1 MATRPRLADGWRW
14 SRSKLPS
21 RRPSPFRS
29 TLLTALVAVTLSALV
44 GVAMVRLGTAQ
55 RELKALLIMV
65 AAVAMVVA
73 ALRPQV
79 GLTILLILMPFEF
92 HFSGTGTNEVVVVAM
107 ALVLV
112 WRINASAIP
121 GWIAVGGGALVLG
134 SFIAAIG
141 AHDHTGAL
149 WGAVR
154 WLAAII
160 LLFAAISVF
169 RGNRDASRRMVDIF
183 TGSALVVVL
192 FAFAQRAGVYT
203 LVGPPYF
210 SGHPNSFF
218 GVYTVYAG
226 YTAMAAVLAT
236 GEVLIAVNQRRM
248 TRAGMYGAALV
259 VILIGIAISTSRGGL
274 LALAGGW
281 LFLLVLNFRRG
292 TVVMQACA
300 ILFIFLVAG
309 YLATPRSTIVTI
321 QERLSVQSSADVED
335 KTRFALQKAGEQALG
350 AHPFGLGYENFP
362 FYLRE
367 HVHSA
372 YIQMAFDH
380 AHETPVQIGLDAG
393 WLGLVGFLILWGWPI
408 LKVLA
413 HGRGGPSAVRA
424 TVFAAALGG
433 FMAQGLFDYLF
444 YEIDFLIFFVAMVWG
459 AIHALSVDRAT
470 VPTRL
475 PRLLPLL
482 DGDRGERGERR
493 AGGVVA
499 VHVAEAP
506 TAVVV

>member
-1 MATRPRLADGWRW
+1 MASRPRLADGWR
-14 SRSKLPS
+14 
-21 RRPSPFRS
+21 S
-29 TLLTALVAVTLSALV
+29 TRTTILTTLIAVTLSALV
-44 GVAMVRLGTAQ
+44 GIAMVRLGTTQ
-55 RELKALLIMV
+55 RELKALLIMA

-73 ALRPQV
+73 ALRPRV
-79 GLTILLILMPFEF
+79 GLAILLILMPFEF
-92 HFSGTGTNEVVVVAM
+92 HFSGTGTNEVVIVAM
-107 ALVLV
+107 ALVLA
-112 WRINASAIP
+112 WRIRASAIP
-121 GWIAVGGGALVLG
+121 GWIAVGGMALVLG

-141 AHDHTGAL
+141 AQYQTGAL

-169 RGNRDASRRMVDIF
+169 RGRHDASRRMIDIF
-183 TGSALVVVL
+183 TGSALVVVI
-192 FAFAQRAGVYT
+192 FAFAQKAGVYT

-218 GVYTVYAG
+218 GIYTVYAG

-236 GEVLIAVNQRRM
+236 GETLIAVNQHRM
-248 TRAGMYGAALV
+248 TRAGVYGVVLV
-259 VILIGIAISTSRGGL
+259 VILTGIAISTSRGGL

-281 LFLLVLNFRRG
+281 LFLLVFNFRRG
-292 TVVMQACA
+292 TILVQACA
-300 ILFIFLVAG
+300 ILAIFVVAG
-309 YLATPRSTIVTI
+309 FLATPQSTIVTI
-321 QERLSVQSSADVED
+321 QQRLTVQSGADVED

-350 AHPFGLGYENFP
+350 AHPFGIGYENFP

-393 WLGLVGFLILWGWPI
+393 WLGLAGFLILWGWPI
-408 LKVLA
+408 VKVLA
-413 HGRGGPSAVRA
+413 YGSGGTSAVRA

-444 YEIDFLIFFVAMVWG
+444 YEIDFLIFFLAMVWG
-459 AIHALSVDRAT
+459 VIHALSVDR
-470 VPTRL
+470 
-475 PRLLPLL
+475 
-482 DGDRGERGERR
+482 E
-493 AGGVVA
+493 
-499 VHVAEAP
+499 VAELGVEEVGEP
-506 TAVVV
+506 AVS